1 MGAHARS
8 PRICEDAAAMAVK
21 PEKLDGVPLFE
32 SLPPDVR
39 EKFAVWVSEFE
50 VPQGQHLADEGEYA
64 YDLFIIEDGTAEVIQ
79 DGKTVAELGP
89 GEFFGEMGVLERAPR
104 NATVVAQTPMT
115 LLTLSSWDVKR
126 LESKSP
132 EAMKQLQDVIEKRR
146 AAQSG

>member
-39 EKFAVWVSEFE
+39 EKFAVWVSELE
-50 VPQGQHLADEGEYA
+50 VPAGQHLADEGEYA
-64 YDLFIIEDGTAEVIQ
+64 YDLFVIEDGTAEVIQ
-79 DGKTVAELGP
+79 DGKTVAELGS

-104 NATVVAQTPMT
+104 NATVIAQTPMT

-132 EAMKQLQDVIEKRR
+132 EAMEQLQDVIEKRR

>member
-1 MGAHARS
+1 M
-8 PRICEDAAAMAVK
+8 PPAMAVK

-32 SLPPDVR
+32 SLPPEVR
-39 EKFAVWVSEFE
+39 ERFAVWVSELE

-64 YDLFIIEDGTAEVIQ
+64 YDLFVIEDGTAEVIQ
-79 DGKTVAELGP
+79 DGNTVAELGP

-104 NATVVAQTPMT
+104 NATVIAQTPMT

-132 EAMKQLQDVIEKRR
+132 DAMKQLQDVIEKRR